1 MKQLRELVEQHNS
14 WQAIFGHP
22 ALDINNPADR
32 KAIAGIID
40 SGLSPENLTC
50 DGELSHTQVQAKY
63 RRLSA
68 AAEQLLKLDPTV
80 VLHEYY

>member
-1 MKQLRELVEQHNS
+1 MRQLKELVDQHNS

-22 ALDINNPADR
+22 PLDLNNPAHR
-32 KAIAGIID
+32 KEIAGIID

-50 DGELSHTQVQAKY
+50 DGELSRTQVQAKY
-63 RRLSA
+63 RRLTA

-80 VLHEYY
+80 TFYEYY